1 MLKLVPLPRKPNV
14 HDILAAYRQHYM
26 TVKREGKAGRPPA
39 VLDEILDG
47 LALYFNKSLGNNL
60 LYRFERAQYTQM
72 RKEMTSSPKSNAS
85 DEQELDAAKVYGAEH
100 LLRLFGKLFVSVQYI
115 NILLTLFL
123 HFTSQ
128 SAIHCC
134 AHDNGPGSF
143 DAASRTPYR
152 ISQVGL
158 SCQVLSSLAVTH
170 CHLCPQLSDQGTEKV
185 LRCRIRGRQPSLSS
199 ALVKLKT

>member
-1 MLKLVPLPRKPNV
+1 M

-72 RKEMTSSPKSNAS
+72 RKEMASSPKSNGS

-100 LLRLFGKLFVSVQYI
+100 LLRLFGKIFAPVQYI
-115 NILLTLFL
+115 NIMLTLFL
-123 HFTSQ
+123 RCTSQ
-128 SAIHCC
+128 SPIHCC
-134 AHDNGPGSF
+134 AHDNGPGSL
-143 DAASRTPYR
+143 DAASRAPYR

-158 SCQVLSSLAVTH
+158 SCLNPRSLTVTH
-170 CHLCPQLSDQGTEKV
+170 CHLCPQFSNQGKEKV
-185 LRCRIRGRQPSLSS
+185 LRCRI
-199 ALVKLKT
+199 